1 MCPIERGDNA
11 SAPTQPTRPAPR
23 QPCSVST
30 RHLPISLSGE
40 GLLDSTMEL
49 TTEDSHQLRHR
60 PKLPRRDLSARGR
73 GRISKTPTS
82 RNRSPIKPSTITKLE
97 HANIPIT
104 RTDIIHL
111 SAQDLPEDA
120 RHLWQEASWI
130 AVRSKFVPPWIQ
142 HLSGSQL
149 SMEPIF
155 DHYLSGLYPF
165 DQDDTRATLELA
177 LVDRILQETVACQL
191 DSDARSFGTRLC
203 IHPDCL
209 LPLIPHSPDS
219 ASTTTSKKWHMY
231 AYSIYRDKRRRD
243 SNRGPS

>member
-1 MCPIERGDNA
+1 MCSIERGDNA

-155 DHYLSGLYPF
+155 DHYLSGLYAF

-191 DSDARSFGTRLC
+191 DSEGEVVWNEAV
-203 IHPDCL
+203 
-209 LPLIPHSPDS
+209 HSPGLPAPADPTQS
-219 ASTTTSKKWHMY
+219 
-231 AYSIYRDKRRRD
+231 
-243 SNRGPS
+243 